1 MVENICQNCTLYLLD
16 PLLNTHD
23 IEKLEKVQLSAAR
36 IVTGL
41 PIFASRESLYTEK
54 GWQTLQNRHYA
65 AKMLAMFNIY
75 NGYAPPYSI

>member
-1 MVENICQNCTLYLLD
+1 MYVYCIERQVNNCD
-16 PLLNTHD
+16 IILNDVSSRVTH
-23 IEKLEKVQLSAAR
+23 SA
-36 IVTGL
+36 VTGL